1 MIPHVLNYKGL
12 VHMGSNNVDAL
23 IDRALSFHRDNKV
36 DEADAVYDQVLVLDP
51 GNPDALHLKGAV
63 SIQRGNYRRAVELIS
78 QAILVRP
85 SDAAFYS
92 NLAAALNSL
101 GLPERA
107 QHYAEK
113 ALCLKMNNSE
123 SYVVLAKS
131 LIGQGKI
138 DEALSKL
145 EIALKI
151 QPSNS
156 AAINEYIKVLTQKS
170 RYSDLTNFL
179 ELQLE
184 EGRGTDKI
192 LISLASAKKQLGRSA
207 EALDHLDQ
215 CKNQD
220 GHEWHVHNLK
230 IKIDLDRLDEAR
242 VHGREILI
250 IKDKVSGLITPD
262 EDVALRCRSWPLSL
276 RPFDTSSP
284 HRNIVCFS
292 LWGNDDKYTH
302 TAVLNAKLVPAV
314 YPGWKARFY
323 VEASVPL
330 EIIEALR
337 NYGAQVIMMEEDS
350 RTFLKLFWRFLAAS
364 DVNVDYFICRD
375 CDSIVNYR
383 EKAAVDEW
391 LLSGKPFHIMRD
403 HPEHAELIMAGMWGG
418 VGGLLPN
425 LADQAVQYYETHE
438 TKWRWVDQDFLRDC
452 VWPLIKN
459 SSLSHD
465 SQYLFGPNARPF
477 PAGSELPNGDH
488 VGGYMPATWSIRG
501 KI

>member
-1 MIPHVLNYKGL
+1 
-12 VHMGSNNVDAL
+12 MGSNNVDAL
-23 IDRALSFHRDNKV
+23 IDRALSFHRDNKI

-63 SIQRGNYRRAVELIS
+63 SIQRGNYRRAVELIT

-113 ALCLKMNNSE
+113 ALSLKMNSSE

-131 LIGQGKI
+131 LIGQDKI

-145 EIALKI
+145 VIALKI

-170 RYSDLTNFL
+170 RYSDLMNFL

-192 LISLASAKKQLGRSA
+192 LISLASAKKQLGRSD
-207 EALDHLDQ
+207 EALDHLNQ
-215 CKNQD
+215 CKHQD
-220 GHEWHVHNLK
+220 GHEWHVINLK
-230 IKIDLDRLDEAR
+230 IKIDLGLFDEAR
-242 VHGREILI
+242 VNGHEILI
-250 IKDKVSGLITPD
+250 IKDKVSALITPD

-323 VEASVPL
+323 VEASVPS

-477 PAGSELPNGDH
+477 PAGFELPNGDH
-488 VGGYMPATWSIRG
+488 VGGYQPATWSVRG
-501 KI
+501 KL